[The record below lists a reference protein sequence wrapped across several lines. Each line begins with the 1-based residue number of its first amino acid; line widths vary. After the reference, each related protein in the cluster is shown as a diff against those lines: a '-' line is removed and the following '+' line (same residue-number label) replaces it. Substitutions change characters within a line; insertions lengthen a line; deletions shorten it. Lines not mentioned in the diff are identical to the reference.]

1 MTFTRGAARPRTRK
15 VKRSDVIFTDSI
27 SGRARVGFIPSVPIR
42 WGILADNLFSKWNRF
57 SLFFFGYSFF
67 GVRSPRGILPPVGPA
82 GQAEHTRGLVG
93 GKKNNKAR
101 RSAWGPQTSFT
112 SPIIIKAMLGCL
124 LNLHNTILTLLLQL
138 SITAGRGLSPSCL
151 FSSPRLCLVFICPS
165 TNDWFPTVSPPYVQ
179 QIWIFFFPAEWWST
193 DSANNKQ
200 KYGIQKKKK
209 EKKKRLFHWCLSHFE
224 FTRGQTIRRVIQASF
239 FPPQCLKK
247 GCCLFLGLDATS

>member
-1 MTFTRGAARPRTRK
+1 M
-15 VKRSDVIFTDSI
+15 
-27 SGRARVGFIPSVPIR
+27 
-42 WGILADNLFSKWNRF
+42 
-57 SLFFFGYSFF
+57 SFF
-67 GVRSPRGILPPVGPA
+67 SPCIFFWECVPRGESPPVGPA

-179 QIWIFFFPAEWWST
+179 QIWIFFPPNDEAQTQLIINRNTVF
-193 DSANNKQ
+193 
-200 KYGIQKKKK
+200 QKKR
-209 EKKKRLFHWCLSHFE
+209 ETFSTCVCL
-224 FTRGQTIRRVIQASF
+224 T
-239 FPPQCLKK
+239 
-247 GCCLFLGLDATS
+247 LGLREDKWYLE